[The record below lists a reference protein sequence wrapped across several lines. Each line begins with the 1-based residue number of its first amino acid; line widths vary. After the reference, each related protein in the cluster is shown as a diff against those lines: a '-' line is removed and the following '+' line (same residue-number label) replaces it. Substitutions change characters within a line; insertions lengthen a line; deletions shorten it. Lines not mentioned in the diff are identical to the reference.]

1 MPGTDAVATGTVDLE
16 VACAIPGEEPQ
27 NSVNHVTLTVP
38 AQVAAGESTAVR
50 LTLRSRAATPRDLAA
65 GEVTAELQVAV
76 AGPDGDALLTVT
88 GLTNPQAIPRGEQVF
103 LDSGTAVFTPKLSG
117 DYTFT
122 PGDHVVVTS
131 DHPVECTVIGG
142 SAVAA
147 RTEVR

>member
-1 MPGTDAVATGTVDLE
+1 VPGTDAVATGTVELE

-27 NSVNHVTLTVP
+27 NSVNYVTVTAP
-38 AQVAAGESTAVR
+38 AEAVAGEPAEVR
-50 LTLRSRAATPRDLAA
+50 VTLRSRAATPRDLAA

-76 AGPDGDALLTVT
+76 DGPDGASALTVT
-88 GLTNPQAIPRGEQVF
+88 GLTNPEAIPKGGQVF
-103 LDSGTAVFTPKLSG
+103 LDFGTVAFTPKPAG
-117 DYTFT
+117 AYAFT